1 MSEWTYS
8 IADSS
13 EPSEPE
19 APFDDEA
26 EIARCR
32 DAAIQLL
39 PPGFGIAKAPDS
51 GVGELLE
58 GLNVE
63 NARVYEQAAILR
75 RNMSIARAEEYL
87 EDWEEA
93 AGLPDSCSG
102 ELAGTLAERR
112 GAVIA
117 KVLGRTSHSQPAVE
131 AAALALG
138 YEDLEFE
145 RFGPMTCTSECTEAL
160 YGDEWANFVRITVPV
175 GDQTADDQ
183 LVCAIDAL
191 RRSHGFFEFA
201 LEGPMGATRTHTDN
215 YFNAHVMSPD
225 FVLADVAPI
234 EIKYAGVLSLQ
245 TIIHNVSGLTNAP
258 TDSVAGTW
266 EVWISSDGSTYTKWD
281 RANVTTELAIIAAAG
296 NNVVNEV
303 AVLTDVPGR
312 YAKILF
318 NNSGGGAGDSRV
330 TMHISAW

>member
-1 MSEWTYS
+1 VSWDYS
-8 IADSS
+8 IASS
-13 EPSEPE
+13 AEP
-19 APFDDEA
+19 AAADVPFDDEA
-26 EIARCR
+26 EIAACR

-63 NARVYEQAAILR
+63 HARVYEQAAILR

-93 AGLPDSCSG
+93 AGLPDDCSG

-117 KVLGRTSHSQPAVE
+117 KLLGRTSHSQPAVE

-160 YGDEWANFVRITVPV
+160 YGDEWASFVRIIVPV
-175 GDQTADDQ
+175 GDQTADAQ
-183 LVCAIDAL
+183 LVCALDSL
-191 RRSHGFFEFA
+191 RRSHGFFDIE
-201 LEGPMGATRTHTDN
+201 LEGVMGAARTHTAN
-215 YFNAHVMSPD
+215 YLNNHAMSAD
-225 FVLADVAPI
+225 FVLADVAPV
-234 EIKYAGVLSLQ
+234 EIKYSGFLSLQ
-245 TIIHNVSGLTNAP
+245 TIIDNGAGAAP
-258 TDSVAGTW
+258 TDTPVGVF
-266 EVWISSDGSTYTKWD
+266 EVWISSDGTDYTHWD
-281 RANVTTELAIIAAAG
+281 PSATTTELARIAPNG

-303 AVLTDVPGR
+303 AVLTSVPGQ
-312 YAKILF
+312 YAKVLY
-318 NNSGGGAGDSRV
+318 NQTSGGGTDAKV